1 MTRRDLHL
9 FAIGE
14 SWLKPRMHSGPFEVT
29 GYTLFRH
36 DRVGAGAGGVALYVR
51 DGLRCRC
58 VAFSERPPIYRNRP
72 EFMFVQVR
80 VESSSVLVCAV
91 YNPPKAGYWSDLEE
105 ALLNCR
111 VTYDYAILCGDLNIN
126 WPVLSNPRATLRDF
140 FVSYDFTPLPFGT
153 THHPGDTHTTID
165 YIYVRGLQALDTDK
179 KHHLYISK
187 HDALFATLPIDVP
200 PPVGANIRCR
210 DFKRLDQRRFDA
222 ELFSIDW
229 AHIIGLVNV
238 DAKRNRAWRRY
249 RRLGRRDDLEA
260 FRGFRGRLR
269 TATRRA
275 RAAFFRGRIASCN
288 DSSTAWRIVGELG
301 IGSRARDSFALPI
314 DVDTLNEHFVGVAGD
329 SGLRD
334 SRQTARIAPEDR
346 FYFSCV
352 TELDV
357 LEAVRRGRSN
367 ARGVDDISLRQL
379 AVCLHR
385 ILPVLCDIFNA
396 SLQSGVFPSLWKSA
410 LVRPLAKRKPPLDV
424 GHLRPISLLC
434 AASKLLE
441 YVALKQMKAFISE
454 RGILDDHQSGFREH
468 HSTHTAL
475 IDMVDGVRA
484 AVEDK
489 DVVLMV
495 TIDFSRAFDLV
506 DIDLLIDRLR
516 SYGFSDQACS
526 WIQSFLSH
534 RPQIVLGPQGE
545 RSSQLHRQT
554 PPIR

>member
-1 MTRRDLHL
+1 MDNRPYTQLRVGHLNVHSLDAHFEDVRAIMTRRDLHL

-238 DAKRNRAWRRY
+238 DAK
-249 RRLGRRDDLEA
+249 
-260 FRGFRGRLR
+260 
-269 TATRRA
+269 
-275 RAAFFRGRIASCN
+275 
-288 DSSTAWRIVGELG
+288 V
-301 IGSRARDSFALPI
+301 
-314 DVDTLNEHFVGVAGD
+314 
-329 SGLRD
+329 
-334 SRQTARIAPEDR
+334 
-346 FYFSCV
+346 
-352 TELDV
+352 
-357 LEAVRRGRSN
+357 
-367 ARGVDDISLRQL
+367 
-379 AVCLHR
+379 
-385 ILPVLCDIFNA
+385 
-396 SLQSGVFPSLWKSA
+396 
-410 LVRPLAKRKPPLDV
+410 
-424 GHLRPISLLC
+424 
-434 AASKLLE
+434 
-441 YVALKQMKAFISE
+441 
-454 RGILDDHQSGFREH
+454 
-468 HSTHTAL
+468 
-475 IDMVDGVRA
+475 
-484 AVEDK
+484 
-489 DVVLMV
+489 
-495 TIDFSRAFDLV
+495 
-506 DIDLLIDRLR
+506 
-516 SYGFSDQACS
+516 
-526 WIQSFLSH
+526 
-534 RPQIVLGPQGE
+534 
-545 RSSQLHRQT
+545 
-554 PPIR
+554 